1 MHAASRE
8 ALDTTRDAL
17 KSALAAN
24 PAGGATGAK
33 VGQEMF
39 QVVEVLED
47 NRSLRVAV
55 ADTSATVEARQDL
68 VRGVFGWK
76 IDQTTLDLLLA
87 AVSSDWSNP
96 RELREGLIILGR
108 EALLRSADE
117 QGQLQT
123 VEDELFRLSR
133 IVAGDPEFEQA
144 LGDRTA
150 DTAAKRALLAQVL
163 YGKVTAV
170 TEALSSQALAR
181 PAGMPADDF
190 MEISRQAAELR
201 GRTVAV
207 VTSAEALW
215 AAARSRRLQ
224 SVYGRGS
231 RCGDIDPADGRWSFV
246 WVTGCRRRG
255 GRLDALRR
263 NLHDRH
269 AGHTTSC
276 GRERSRLTSTY
287 THPGFE
293 SRNDGVDDL
302 LRRDPQCDCD
312 TPQPPPDR
320 RDQGRDRCCR
330 RP

>member
-1 MHAASRE
+1 
-8 ALDTTRDAL
+8 
-17 KSALAAN
+17 
-24 PAGGATGAK
+24 PAGGATGAT
-33 VGQEMF
+33 VGQELF
-39 QVVEVLED
+39 RVVDVLED

-163 YGKVTAV
+163 YG
-170 TEALSSQALAR
+170 
-181 PAGMPADDF
+181 
-190 MEISRQAAELR
+190 
-201 GRTVAV
+201 
-207 VTSAEALW
+207 
-215 AAARSRRLQ
+215 
-224 SVYGRGS
+224 
-231 RCGDIDPADGRWSFV
+231 
-246 WVTGCRRRG
+246 
-255 GRLDALRR
+255 
-263 NLHDRH
+263 
-269 AGHTTSC
+269 
-276 GRERSRLTSTY
+276 
-287 THPGFE
+287 
-293 SRNDGVDDL
+293 
-302 LRRDPQCDCD
+302 
-312 TPQPPPDR
+312 
-320 RDQGRDRCCR
+320 
-330 RP
+330 